1 MTKEQYN
8 DFVQYLETQ
17 ITRVEMTIANIEDQ
31 LGCLE
36 RMLEIH
42 RNRNEWGSYGTTL
55 DRMQSRLRERE
66 YWTGHLKDC
75 EKTLAEAKR
84 YGIKTE

>member
-1 MTKEQYN
+1 
-8 DFVQYLETQ
+8 
-17 ITRVEMTIANIEDQ
+17 
-31 LGCLE
+31 
-36 RMLEIH
+36 MLEIH

-66 YWTGHLKDC
+66 YWTGHLRDC
-75 EKTLAEAKR
+75 KKTLAEAKS